1 MREWL
6 EAQNWQVVD
15 VKAPNRKNNPWT
27 FRGKSSRAFSY
38 QLDGYD
44 DQYILIRRWEKKR
57 PADDD
62 AKPLAGSQWWSKMS
76 YYEDEEKED
85 PIEDMVFL
93 PFGGPLKLPRRSRT
107 LQRMLLW
114 KVMPMAPRRP
124 KLMSQLEVH
133 HQERLQ
139 NMRRRKRRMI
149 RTRLSRECLAP
160 PFQARKP
167 RSWTQVAEEI
177 VDGGLWHLCVA
188 SINQSGRGTDEDI
201 VGKLNI
207 FVKSMQAK
215 VVTYVRNY
223 QDQWSEAW
231 APDPQTHET
240 IEGGKCPTTVKEYL
254 EAIQPPFR

>member
-93 PFGGPLKLPRRSRT
+93 PFGGPLKLSRRSRT

-114 KVMPMAPRRP
+114 KVTPMAPRRP
-124 KLMSQLEVH
+124 KLI
-133 HQERLQ
+133 
-139 NMRRRKRRMI
+139 RK
-149 RTRLSRECLAP
+149 
-160 PFQARKP
+160 
-167 RSWTQVAEEI
+167 VAKHEKKKEKDDPNKI
-177 VDGGLWHLCVA
+177 VEGMPGP
-188 SINQSGRGTDEDI
+188 SISGKKTTVLDTGGRGDC
-201 VGKLNI
+201 GWRALA
-207 FVKSMQAK
+207 FVCRIHQSK
-215 VVTYVRNY
+215 
-223 QDQWSEAW
+223 WAW
-231 APDPQTHET
+231 N
-240 IEGGKCPTTVKEYL
+240 
-254 EAIQPPFR
+254 